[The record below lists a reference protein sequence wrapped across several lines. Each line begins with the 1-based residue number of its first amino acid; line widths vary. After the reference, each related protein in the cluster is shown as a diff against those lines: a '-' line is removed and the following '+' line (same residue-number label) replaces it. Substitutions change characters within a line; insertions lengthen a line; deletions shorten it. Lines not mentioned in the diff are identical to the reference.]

1 MTIGRMRFAIAL
13 SLLFAAFPADAEP
26 KRAPTPRTAVV
37 VVSELP
43 ASQRKHD
50 RWWYERARE
59 RCERR
64 ATEWARVRC
73 LRGIAR

>member
-1 MTIGRMRFAIAL
+1 MGPIRFTFAL
-13 SLLFAAFPADAEP
+13 NLLFAAFPTHAES
-26 KRAPTPRTAVV
+26 KRAPTPRAAVV
-37 VVSELP
+37 IVSELP
-43 ASQRKHD
+43 QSQRKHD
-50 RWWYERARE
+50 RWWYERAAK